1 MLFSHLIAL
10 GSCLSAVVFI
20 FVFYREGPNFSTR
33 LLEEEYEQQ
42 EKPGGLGQ
50 GGEEDEGGRKGDEE
64 NATLQM
70 VHLHGQDGTTAAI
83 AVTTNNQHAEE
94 EEDDEDER
102 NTTIRPPTLS
112 TPHDFPHT
120 LPMLDDEPTLLAIA
134 QVRCHCWPSPALLR
148 PSSSLP
154 SSFAPS
160 SSVFSSS
167 SQGGL
172 RQRDLD
178 ALVDHTSILPRGAS
192 TFTDRPSLGQGVMY
206 VISSPL
212 LVRLILVY
220 SLTSFL
226 NGGLFLSINLL
237 ALASWGYD
245 MQPRECSIIMLLFGC
260 WATFFNACLFKP
272 VVRHLG
278 SKRANAVGLIATG
291 VGVLGLPLA
300 DMFVP
305 SHSWPLWGCIVSS
318 VLVFGSGYMLVNGL
332 LVGFISSHASADM
345 QGITQGLA
353 VFLSSSLSGI
363 GPVVLGLVANAALE
377 AKVPVLSFLFL
388 SVGYFV
394 AFLALKDV
402 PREVLE
408 AEG

>member
-1 MLFSHLIAL
+1 VLLSHLIAL
-10 GSCLSAVVFI
+10 GSCLSAVLVI

-42 EKPGGLGQ
+42 EKLGGRGE
-50 GGEEDEGGRKGDEE
+50 GGGEDEGEGEVNEE

-70 VHLHGQDGTTAAI
+70 VRLHGQDGTTAAI
-83 AVTTNNQHAEE
+83 AVTTNNQHAGDVE
-94 EEDDEDER
+94 ER
-102 NTTIRPPTLS
+102 NANILPSPLPTA
-112 TPHDFPHT
+112 HDFPYT
-120 LPMLDDEPTLLAIA
+120 LPTLDDEPTLLAIA
-134 QVRCHCWPSPALLR
+134 QARCHCWPSSAPQPR
-148 PSSSLP
+148 SSYSLP
-154 SSFAPS
+154 SSFASSSSPS
-160 SSVFSSS
+160 SSSSS
-167 SQGGL
+167 HGSL
-172 RQRDLD
+172 HRRDLD
-178 ALVDHTSILPRGAS
+178 ALVDPTSILPRGAS
-192 TFTDRPSLGQGVMY
+192 TFTDQPSLGQGVMY

-237 ALASWGYD
+237 ALAPWGYD

-272 VVRHLG
+272 VVRYLG

-291 VGVLGLPLA
+291 VGLLGLPLA
-300 DMFVP
+300 DMFVR
-305 SHSWPLWGCIVSS
+305 SHSWPLWACIVSS

-388 SVGYFV
+388 SIGYFV

-408 AEG
+408 AEA